1 MCDLFFRLPNDPVP
15 FPFLPISYR
24 LSRGGFCAVGA
35 DALVFPVLEIL
46 CISADGSFATK
57 SETGDGISLTK
68 NTRCAVSVK
77 TEHSKRN
84 EYIKAPLVFFARSK
98 HLFYLSSAV

>member
-1 MCDLFFRLPNDPVP
+1 VV
-15 FPFLPISYR
+15 
-24 LSRGGFCAVGA
+24 FCAVGA

-46 CISADGSFATK
+46 CISGSFATII
-57 SETGDGISLTK
+57 SETKDGISLTK
-68 NTRCAVSVK
+68 NTRCAVSVR

-98 HLFYLSSAV
+98 HFFYLSSPV

>member
-1 MCDLFFRLPNDPVP
+1 MV
-15 FPFLPISYR
+15 
-24 LSRGGFCAVGA
+24 FCAVGA

-98 HLFYLSSAV
+98 HLFYLSSPV